1 LTAPASAQAASTAY
15 PEERRGTLFGASAYL
30 LWGAFPLYFP
40 LLKPAGAVEILLHR
54 VVWSLVVCALV
65 LTVVRGWRQFAAV
78 FRSVGRVGALSA
90 AAVFIAVNWGVY
102 IYAVN
107 SGHVVEAALGYFVNP
122 LVTVLLG
129 VVVLRE
135 RLRVLQWVAVGI
147 GFGAVA
153 VLTFAY
159 GRPPWIAAV
168 LAFSFATYG
177 LIKNRVGRGVGA
189 LTSLS
194 VETAVLTPF
203 ALVWLV
209 WMELNGTGTFTDGG
223 TQHSLL
229 LAAAGVVTAVPLLLF
244 AAAARRVPLS
254 TIGLLQYLTPT
265 LQFLIGVLIMGEQM
279 PPARWVGFTL
289 VWLALV
295 VLTWDGLRTAH
306 NRARLAR
313 AASRSAAVPSSV
325 GDQEIPVQ
333 VPPAH

>member
-1 LTAPASAQAASTAY
+1 
-15 PEERRGTLFGASAYL
+15 
-30 LWGAFPLYFP
+30 
-40 LLKPAGAVEILLHR
+40 
-54 VVWSLVVCALV
+54 
-65 LTVVRGWRQFAAV
+65 
-78 FRSVGRVGALSA
+78 VGRVGALSA

-209 WMELNGTGTFTDGG
+209 WMELNGTGTFTGGG

>member
-1 LTAPASAQAASTAY
+1 MTAHLSPRTASSAS
-15 PEERRGTLFGASAYL
+15 PDERRGILFGASAYL

-65 LTVVRGWRQFAAV
+65 LTVVRGWRDFAAV
-78 FRSVGRVGALSA
+78 FRSAGRLGALTA

-129 VVVLRE
+129 VVLLRE
-135 RLRVLQWVAVGI
+135 RLRAMQWVAVGI
-147 GFGAVA
+147 GFAAVA

-159 GRPPWIAAV
+159 GKPPWIAAV
-168 LAFSFATYG
+168 LAFSFGIYG

-203 ALVWLV
+203 ALAWLI
-209 WMELNGTGTFTDGG
+209 WMEAAGTGTFSDGG
-223 TQHSLL
+223 PQHALL

-244 AAAARRVPLS
+244 ASAARRVPLS
-254 TIGLLQYLTPT
+254 TIGLLQYLTPV
-265 LQFLIGVLIMGEQM
+265 LQFLIGVVVMGEQM
-279 PPARWVGFTL
+279 PPARWVGFAL
-289 VWLALV
+289 VWVALV
-295 VLTWDGLRTAH
+295 VLTWDGIRTAH
-306 NRARLAR
+306 TRARVTRSAR
-313 AASRSAAVPSSV
+313 QSASAAV
-325 GDQEIPVQ
+325 EPV
-333 VPPAH
+333 P